1 MTILR
6 PEFHEIFQESYKVKE
21 GAVLGVEKR
30 YFVQLF
36 LDVNRRNGAAWKCW
50 RGRKLLLYFH
60 KKRAEGSEK
69 LQLLLYTRNPIKKT
83 TLCAHHAKQ
92 PAIVIPTPKKK
103 LASSPLNRAYPSA
116 FIPSEISQI
125 GGKFS
130 QVRICVTEDANKWLN
145 TSVM

>member
-6 PEFHEIFQESYKVKE
+6 PEFHEIFQESYKVKS
-21 GAVLGVEKR
+21 AVLGVEKR

-69 LQLLLYTRNPIKKT
+69 L
-83 TLCAHHAKQ
+83 
-92 PAIVIPTPKKK
+92 
-103 LASSPLNRAYPSA
+103 
-116 FIPSEISQI
+116 
-125 GGKFS
+125 
-130 QVRICVTEDANKWLN
+130 
-145 TSVM
+145 

>member
-6 PEFHEIFQESYKVKE
+6 PEFHEIFKESYKVKE

-60 KKRAEGSEK
+60 KKRAAEGSEK
-69 LQLLLYTRNPIKKT
+69 L
-83 TLCAHHAKQ
+83 
-92 PAIVIPTPKKK
+92 
-103 LASSPLNRAYPSA
+103 
-116 FIPSEISQI
+116 
-125 GGKFS
+125 
-130 QVRICVTEDANKWLN
+130 
-145 TSVM
+145 

>member
-1 MTILR
+1 MKYSKKATKLRRVLCWVLKKDILSNFSLMLTEEMGQLGNVGEEGNFCCTFIRRERSRALKNFSYFCTPEILSRR
-6 PEFHEIFQESYKVKE
+6 P
-21 GAVLGVEKR
+21 
-30 YFVQLF
+30 
-36 LDVNRRNGAAWKCW
+36 
-50 RGRKLLLYFH
+50 LYVPIMQNSRPQSF
-60 KKRAEGSEK
+60 
-69 LQLLLYTRNPIKKT
+69 QLL
-83 TLCAHHAKQ
+83 
-92 PAIVIPTPKKK
+92 KK

>member
-1 MTILR
+1 MKYSKKATKLRVLCWVLKKDILSNFSLMLT
-6 PEFHEIFQESYKVKE
+6 EEMGQLGNVGEE
-21 GAVLGVEKR
+21 GN
-30 YFVQLF
+30 FCCTF
-36 LDVNRRNGAAWKCW
+36 IRRE
-50 RGRKLLLYFH
+50 
-60 KKRAEGSEK
+60 EGSEK

-92 PAIVIPTPKKK
+92 PAIVIPTPKKNL
-103 LASSPLNRAYPSA
+103 LASPLNRAYPSA

>member
-1 MTILR
+1 MKYSKKATKLRRVWCWVLKKDILSNFSLMLT
-6 PEFHEIFQESYKVKE
+6 EEMGQLGNVGEE
-21 GAVLGVEKR
+21 GN
-30 YFVQLF
+30 FCCTF
-36 LDVNRRNGAAWKCW
+36 IRRE
-50 RGRKLLLYFH
+50 
-60 KKRAEGSEK
+60 EGSEK

-92 PAIVIPTPKKK
+92 PAIVIPTPKK

>member
-1 MTILR
+1 MKY
-6 PEFHEIFQESYKVKE
+6 SKK
-21 GAVLGVEKR
+21 A
-30 YFVQLF
+30 
-36 LDVNRRNGAAWKCW
+36 
-50 RGRKLLLYFH
+50 RKLRRVWCWVL
-60 KKRAEGSEK
+60 KKDILSNFSLMLTEEMGQLGNVGEEGNFCCTFIRREEGSEK

>member
-1 MTILR
+1 MKYSKKATKLRRVLCWVLKKDILSNFSLMLTEEMGQLGNVGEEGNFCCTFIRRERRALKNFSYFCTPEILSRR
-6 PEFHEIFQESYKVKE
+6 PLYVPIMQNSRPQSFQ
-21 GAVLGVEKR
+21 L
-30 YFVQLF
+30 
-36 LDVNRRNGAAWKCW
+36 
-50 RGRKLLLYFH
+50 
-60 KKRAEGSEK
+60 
-69 LQLLLYTRNPIKKT
+69 P
-83 TLCAHHAKQ
+83 
-92 PAIVIPTPKKK
+92 KK

>member
-1 MTILR
+1 MKYSKKATKLRRVLCWVLKKDILSNFSLMLT
-6 PEFHEIFQESYKVKE
+6 EEMGQLGNVGEE
-21 GAVLGVEKR
+21 GN
-30 YFVQLF
+30 FCCTF
-36 LDVNRRNGAAWKCW
+36 IRRE
-50 RGRKLLLYFH
+50 
-60 KKRAEGSEK
+60 EGSEK

>member
-1 MTILR
+1 MKYSKKATKLRRVLCWVLKKDILSNFSLMLT
-6 PEFHEIFQESYKVKE
+6 EEMGQLGNVGEE
-21 GAVLGVEKR
+21 GN
-30 YFVQLF
+30 FCCTF
-36 LDVNRRNGAAWKCW
+36 IRRE
-50 RGRKLLLYFH
+50 
-60 KKRAEGSEK
+60 EGSEK

-92 PAIVIPTPKKK
+92 PAIVIPTPKKNL
-103 LASSPLNRAYPSA
+103 LASPLNRAYPSA